1 VANALTLAY
10 YNQKLSEDG
19 YVILGENGVVSTS
32 DTGENTAMDDALT
45 ATFGSLDGIAGLKYD
60 GWKGVS
66 STATYANT
74 NYYENEGILI
84 NEVNKLTDILADSLE
99 NITFE
104 GGRYEAFL
112 NEYNESSIEK
122 TVSEI
127 GADKIEFMFSANL
140 GEPVKSLSK
149 IISGGELSRFSLA
162 MKCIIK
168 NSDKTKTFV
177 FDEIDTGIGG
187 AVGSIIAK
195 KISKIAKT
203 NQVLCITH
211 LAQIAS
217 FADSHYKIT
226 KFEDDKKTYT
236 NVALLNPQEQITE
249 ITRMIGT
256 MENEEYAKLHAV
268 KLLEESLKYK
278 EKLNNF

>member
-1 VANALTLAY
+1 MKNA
-10 YNQKLSEDG
+10 G
-19 YVILGENGVVSTS
+19 
-32 DTGENTAMDDALT
+32 
-45 ATFGSLDGIAGLKYD
+45 F
-60 GWKGVS
+60 
-66 STATYANT
+66 
-74 NYYENEGILI
+74 
-84 NEVNKLTDILADSLE
+84 EVLFQNDYSLE
-99 NITFE
+99 NIE
-104 GGRYEAFL
+104 KIIS
-112 NEYNESSIEK
+112 ES
-122 TVSEI
+122 
-127 GADKIEFMFSANL
+127 GADKVEFLFSANL

-162 MKCIIK
+162 MKCIVR

-226 KFEDDKKTYT
+226 KYEKSIIHSNFK
-236 NVALLNPQEQITE
+236 
-249 ITRMIGT
+249 
-256 MENEEYAKLHAV
+256 
-268 KLLEESLKYK
+268 KYK
-278 EKLNNF
+278 LTINRYKINPPFFP